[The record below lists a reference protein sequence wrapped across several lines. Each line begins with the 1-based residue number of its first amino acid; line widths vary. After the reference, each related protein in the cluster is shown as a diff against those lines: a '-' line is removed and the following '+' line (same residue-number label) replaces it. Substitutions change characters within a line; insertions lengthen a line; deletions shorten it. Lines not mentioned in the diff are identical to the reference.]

1 MKNTE
6 RASPLMTTVAAD
18 YHRYGCG
25 LTIAS
30 FAKLYC
36 CSPGF
41 RYCLWMRAAGHF
53 REKGLAWRPLYYL
66 SRAILHHCGVK
77 YGISIPYNTRIGPG
91 LYIGH
96 YGGIVVNDGVVI
108 GSDCNI
114 NHEVTIGVKYGGK
127 NPGVPTI
134 GDRVYLG
141 PGCKVIG
148 GVRLGNDVAIGAN
161 AVVLE
166 SIPDSAVAVGI
177 PAKVVS
183 YQGSSGYVVNT
194 QTNGSSS

>member
-1 MKNTE
+1 M
-6 RASPLMTTVAAD
+6 
-18 YHRYGCG
+18 
-25 LTIAS
+25 
-30 FAKLYC
+30 
-36 CSPGF
+36 
-41 RYCLWMRAAGHF
+41 
-53 REKGLAWRPLYYL
+53 
-66 SRAILHHCGVK
+66 LHHCGVK

-91 LYIGH
+91 IYIGH

-127 NPGVPTI
+127 NPGVPII

-161 AVVLE
+161 AVVVD
-166 SIPDSAVAVGI
+166 SVPDSAVAVGI

-183 YQGSSGYVVNT
+183 HRGSSVYVVNT
-194 QTNGSSS
+194 QPNGSLS